1 MWPAAQPL
9 DTSCGAKC
17 SKVILHF
24 CTDLVLKAVN
34 YGHMNDPLKPWIPDK
49 PGQLSDSEI
58 VTITQRALK
67 NYRGVYD
74 SLSGA
79 IGYLFAGRHYGWRV
93 MFLVHSRA
101 TVAKYEGILGIKSRE
116 VFPEETEFSHR
127 SLAFRLLGHATN
139 FWKAVKGE
147 TPGIRSK
154 QIDEGG
160 T

>member
-1 MWPAAQPL
+1 MKDALPIFVP
-9 DTSCGAKC
+9 S
-17 SKVILHF
+17 
-24 CTDLVLKAVN
+24 
-34 YGHMNDPLKPWIPDK
+34 
-49 PGQLSDSEI
+49 
-58 VTITQRALK
+58 TIGSLEEREALLLADRALK
-67 NYRGVYD
+67 NYSGGYD

-101 TVAKYEGILGIKSRE
+101 TVAKYESILGIKSRD
-116 VFPEETEFSHR
+116 VFPEQTKFSSN
-127 SLAFRLLGHATN
+127 SLAFRLLGTATN

-154 QIDEGG
+154 KIDEGG